1 MITPSEISPGG
12 AKAIQKQVQMLQNI
26 ESPTK
31 MYDILHLQLT
41 FWCSPPS
48 VKCDSVRSNK
58 STNAG
63 PLSLPTTADEF
74 SVEKS
79 KTGMVD
85 VVRKRQEWTVGG
97 YVVLSETMSVPK
109 TRAPLPNLLCAYGM
123 YSGDAL
129 IHDVAKRIVVYPPRR
144 ARKEERKK
152 GRKRR
157 GAFSSATKFE
167 TRRVRPVPVGKGV
180 CAVV

>member
-1 MITPSEISPGG
+1 MLTTPEKFSD
-12 AKAIQKQVQMLQNI
+12 AK
-26 ESPTK
+26 
-31 MYDILHLQLT
+31 
-41 FWCSPPS
+41 C
-48 VKCDSVRSNK
+48 
-58 STNAG
+58 NA
-63 PLSLPTTADEF
+63 
-74 SVEKS
+74 
-79 KTGMVD
+79 GMVD

-97 YVVLSETMSVPK
+97 YVVVFETMSVPK

-129 IHDVAKRIVVYPPRR
+129 IHDVAKRIVMYPPRR
-144 ARKEERKK
+144 VRKERRKK

-180 CAVV
+180 SAVV